1 MPNIFDADMACEA
14 ADGLK
19 SSIALRN
26 GRSKRSPVDGCLRV
40 DIRVPALSR
49 KGGKALE
56 QVLTNL
62 KEGESI
68 EAERFFLINKNLF
81 YFFHM
86 IYGGGPA
93 IVNNKIFA

>member
-1 MPNIFDADMACEA
+1 
-14 ADGLK
+14 
-19 SSIALRN
+19 
-26 GRSKRSPVDGCLRV
+26 
-40 DIRVPALSR
+40 
-49 KGGKALE
+49 
-56 QVLTNL
+56 VLTNL

-68 EAERFFLINKNLF
+68 EAERFFLVNKNLF